1 MDFTVLLDSP
11 REATNELQIAKL
23 GSFKDGRYGDFA
35 ITEGDVQ
42 EWARNLSKL
51 PGGKALIDFDHLSD
65 RPGPHR
71 RTEAAGWITGV
82 KLAQGIPKATVEWT
96 PAGKSAIEEGR
107 YRFFSPAYGAHRDE
121 EGTVHKNVL
130 SGGALTN
137 KPFLGSMPQITLASA
152 ENVAALVAE
161 DPINALYL
169 LDADGDV
176 DSKVTQAIATAKAAI
191 AKAITLQKG
200 DGDQA
205 TTMKG
210 LLTVETALQR
220 LDTEQAKGTLDSAT
234 ELRLLDVTAAERDTA
249 KASSNSLPDGSYPI
263 NNAKQLKAAAT
274 LAASKHGD
282 WKAAQTLIQRRAK
295 ELGVTLNTLDG
306 FAGKQ
311 LDSRPAM
318 ELSADILATLGIDDE
333 AEQKKI
339 LDLASE
345 DNPDEKQVL
354 AAITAAKPE
363 PSTET
368 KTLEQ
373 QASDAG
379 KIVLSADDFKS
390 LKDGAKDGVT
400 AKKLLDTQTF
410 DMAFKKALDDGKA
423 VASDREFYEELPLE
437 TAVKRLAAAPKVLN
451 TKPIGRDL
459 SEEVIADLDISD
471 AQRLDL
477 EAQKLMEADDDLDY
491 IKALH
496 KAEEKTGI
504 NQDAIAS
511 RELGSGSVR
520 VR

>member
-11 REATNELQIAKL
+11 SQPTNELQIAKL
-23 GSFKDGRYGDFA
+23 GKFKDGRYGDFA
-35 ITEGDVQ
+35 ITEDDVQ

-51 PGGKALIDFDHLSD
+51 PGGQALIDFDHLSD

-82 KLAQGIPKATVEWT
+82 KLAEGVPKATVEWT

-107 YRFFSPAYGAHRDE
+107 YRFFSPAYGVHRDE
-121 EGTVHKNVL
+121 EGTLHKNVL

-191 AKAITLQKG
+191 AKAIALQKG
-200 DGDQA
+200 DTDRPIDA
-205 TTMKG
+205 TIMKG
-210 LLTVETALQR
+210 LLGIETALQR
-220 LDTEQAKGTLDSAT
+220 VDTAQAKDNRTLDSAA
-234 ELRLLDVTAAERDTA
+234 ELRLLDVTAAEREKA
-249 KASSNSLPDGSYPI
+249 KAENNSLPDGSYPI
-263 NNAKQLKAAAT
+263 NNAKQLKDAAT

-282 WKAAQTLIQRRAK
+282 WKAAQTLIRRRAK
-295 ELGVTLNTLDG
+295 DLGVALNTLDG

-333 AEQKKI
+333 TEQKKI

-345 DNPDEKQVL
+345 DTPDEKQVL
-354 AAITAAKPE
+354 AAIEAAKPA
-363 PSTET
+363 PTSTET
-368 KTLEQ
+368 RTLEQ

-379 KIVLSADDFKS
+379 KIVLDAAAYDS
-390 LKDGAKDGVT
+390 LTAGAKDGVE
-400 AKKLLDTQTF
+400 AKKQLDEQTF
-410 DMAFKKALDDGKA
+410 DMAFSKALDAGKA
-423 VASDREFYEELPLE
+423 VAGDRGFYEELPLE
-437 TAVKRLAAAPKVLN
+437 TAVKRLETAPQIIN
-451 TKPIGRDL
+451 TRARGGNV
-459 SEEVIADLDISD
+459 ST
-471 AQRLDL
+471 
-477 EAQKLMEADDDLDY
+477 DDLDPPSGVDPRAFQLDQEVRKHMLEKDMKPEEY
-491 IKALH
+491 PVALH
-496 KAEEKTGI
+496 AVEAK
-504 NQDAIAS
+504 
-511 RELGSGSVR
+511 LGVT
-520 VR
+520 V